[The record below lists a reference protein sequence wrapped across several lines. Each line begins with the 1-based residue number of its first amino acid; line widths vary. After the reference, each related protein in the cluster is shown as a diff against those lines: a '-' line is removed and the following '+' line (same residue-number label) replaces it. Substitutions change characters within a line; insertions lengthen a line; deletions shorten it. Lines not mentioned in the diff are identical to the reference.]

1 MKTGTVAAALFSGN
15 TSLQLKK
22 VAKRRRV
29 VLLSLSLCPFQPPFV
44 PLKGGEHPLAIINR
58 SPRVLLNHFH
68 SFFVVAKIVAGIE
81 QLSLPSDKRE
91 KILFILGYF
100 NRRKKAIFERIIS
113 NLESV

>member
-1 MKTGTVAAALFSGN
+1 M
-15 TSLQLKK
+15 
-22 VAKRRRV
+22 
-29 VLLSLSLCPFQPPFV
+29 

-100 NRRKKAIFERIIS
+100 NRRKKAIFERRIIS